1 LRRPASD
8 VTRCFSSSST
18 SSSSSPDFS
27 QFYQIEVSNAERTDA
42 TKLTVRGPDIDG
54 IMASMTLSLAMQG
67 CSLVELHAK
76 KAVDTAASHTVLT
89 DDSIEDV
96 FFVVNRQTGAPFA
109 DDALEPLARALLNS
123 LSTPMN
129 VLSGGDGPEK
139 TWESLL
145 RKHPVNNDMPE
156 PQITV
161 VKGK

>member
-1 LRRPASD
+1 MEINRF
-8 VTRCFSSSST
+8 FSSSS
-18 SSSSSPDFS
+18 SVPPSSPDFS

-67 CSLVELHAK
+67 CSLIELHAK

-96 FFVVNRQTGAPFA
+96 FFVVNRQTGTPFS
-109 DDALEPLARALLNS
+109 DDALEPLAQALLKS

-145 RKHPVNNDMPE
+145 KKHPPVDAMRD